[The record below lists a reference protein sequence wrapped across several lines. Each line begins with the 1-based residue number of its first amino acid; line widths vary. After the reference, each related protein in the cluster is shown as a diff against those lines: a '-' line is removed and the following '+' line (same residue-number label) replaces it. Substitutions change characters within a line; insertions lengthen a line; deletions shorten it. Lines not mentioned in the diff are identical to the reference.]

1 MPTSAHKVMRQKWRR
16 WLKRIERDVFDLLIA
31 RHIYEGIGAIVL
43 DNRDIQRPGDV
54 HSWMS
59 RNYGTATAI
68 GIRRQA
74 DLRSDVTSLARL
86 LKNIADNADAVTRES
101 HVSHY
106 PARLRDAGDAWI
118 DNFAGP
124 ARQALPSKIPLRHLR
139 ELRDAAGRVRQ
150 LVNKRIAHLD
160 QKNVRRKP
168 VTFQDIHDV
177 IGLLDRT
184 VVEYKLLLNAVSP
197 QPSLLPTW
205 NYDWWEVFYDPWIKS
220 PPPGWRRRSLG

>member
-1 MPTSAHKVMRQKWRR
+1 MSAIIRSVFATLVM
-16 WLKRIERDVFDLLIA
+16 LGLTI
-31 RHIYEGIGAIVL
+31 
-43 DNRDIQRPGDV
+43 
-54 HSWMS
+54 
-59 RNYGTATAI
+59 
-68 GIRRQA
+68 
-74 DLRSDVTSLARL
+74 SLARHGRHSPPRFL
-86 LKNIADNADAVTRES
+86 
-101 HVSHY
+101 
-106 PARLRDAGDAWI
+106 
-118 DNFAGP
+118 
-124 ARQALPSKIPLRHLR
+124 LRHLR
-139 ELRDAAGRVRQ
+139 ELRDAARRVRQ

-197 QPSLLPTW
+197 QPSILPTW